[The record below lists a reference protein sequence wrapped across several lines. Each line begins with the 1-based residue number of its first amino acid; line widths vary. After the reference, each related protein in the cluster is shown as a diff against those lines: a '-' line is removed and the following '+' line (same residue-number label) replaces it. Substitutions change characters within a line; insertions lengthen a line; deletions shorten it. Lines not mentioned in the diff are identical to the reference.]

1 MKLHISDTAFTQLLA
16 AWQQQEY
23 IDNKDYQFL
32 LSKLSE
38 TQTEMLMLTAQ
49 QLTEQHFNKGVY
61 LRGLL
66 EITNYC
72 KNNCFYCG
80 IRADNHSI
88 TRYRL
93 NNEEIL
99 NACKKGAEIGFQTFV
114 LQGGEDPTLT
124 DDRLCTLIRSI
135 KSEVPQ
141 HAITL
146 SLGERSYNSYKL
158 LKDAGVD
165 RYLLRH
171 ETHNPAH
178 YAHLHPDNMSLNHRL
193 ECLYQLKDLGF
204 QTGAGM
210 MIGSPG
216 QTIEHITEDLRFL
229 DELKP
234 QMIGIGPFVPAGNTP
249 FQHHKSG
256 STELTLLILS
266 LLRIRHPY
274 VLLPATT
281 ALNTRSLQLRTRA
294 IICGANVLMP
304 NISPAIAKE
313 NYQIYEN
320 KQNDCETVQQLQQIE
335 TSLTNI
341 GYHINWSR
349 GDYNA

>member
-16 AWQQQEY
+16 AWQGQEY

-93 NNEEIL
+93 YDEEIL
-99 NACKKGAEIGFQTFV
+99 NACRKGAEIGFQTFV

-124 DDRLCTLIRSI
+124 DERLCTLIRNI
-135 KSEVPQ
+135 KSQFPQ

-146 SLGERSYNSYKL
+146 SLGERSHNSYTL
-158 LKDAGVD
+158 LKEAGAD

-178 YAHLHPDNMSLNHRL
+178 YSHLHPTNMSLTHRL
-193 ECLYQLKDLGF
+193 ECLYQLKELGF

-234 QMIGIGPFVPAGNTP
+234 QMIGIGPFVPAANTP
-249 FQHHKSG
+249 FQQHTSG
-256 STELTLLILS
+256 STELTLLLLS
-266 LLRIRHPY
+266 LLRLRHPN

-281 ALNTRSLQLRTRA
+281 ALNTRSLQMRTRA

-313 NYQIYEN
+313 NYQIYQN

-349 GDYNA
+349 GDYHA

>member
-16 AWQQQEY
+16 AWQGQEY

-93 NNEEIL
+93 YDEEIL
-99 NACKKGAEIGFQTFV
+99 NACRKGAEIGFQTFV

-124 DDRLCTLIRSI
+124 DERLCTLIRNI
-135 KSEVPQ
+135 KSQFPQ

-146 SLGERSYNSYKL
+146 SLGERSHNSYKI
-158 LKDAGVD
+158 LKDAGAD

-178 YAHLHPDNMSLNHRL
+178 YSHLHPTNMSLTHRL
-193 ECLYQLKDLGF
+193 ECLYQLKELGF

-234 QMIGIGPFVPAGNTP
+234 QMIGIGPFVPAANTP
-249 FQHHKSG
+249 FQQHTSG
-256 STELTLLILS
+256 STELTLLLLS
-266 LLRIRHPY
+266 LLRLRHPN

-313 NYQIYEN
+313 NYQIYQN

-349 GDYNA
+349 GDYHA